1 MECAWKGRT
10 NRCLGPARRRCGGC
24 GAVAYCSAS
33 HQISHWSEHKEECD
47 RLKQHMKHID
57 SLNEFPFTFSIQ
69 ATIQVCE
76 KRETRCSLLRK
87 WGIHQLGMWLYECQC
102 GTSVASFSCSSLTDN
117 SWNLP
122 DIMCPCN
129 ETVSSPSKHFCTWKE
144 YYEWRLL
151 QSTTQLKLVWEA
163 EFLKPIKNCT
173 YTILLLIIG
182 LCISSISKI
191 LFFMEIFWKRCIW
204 SNLLGLLLRGSQGPE
219 KELLQ
224 LAVFAELHA
233 LFPGMDVH
241 IEFIGPAV
249 PQCRDGQSFTLRKY
263 ARCISTDCSCRSTE
277 DVSWGLHTSKSAT
290 VSMKLRRGFYHDCY
304 RDIVKDSSPH
314 LIIAP
319 NAGIAAYSSW
329 LPTIELIK
337 EINVPAVFSDYCEEA
352 CNLGARYIT
361 SITGSPLSF
370 PIQLNPF
377 RQPMVVEDSALFLP
391 CYSNC
396 FLFGM

>member
-144 YYEWRLL
+144 YYEWRYIPLDSPVALL
-151 QSTTQLKLVWEA
+151 LHWPLTIYHATQTGLGSRISETNQKLHIHYLATHHWP
-163 EFLKPIKNCT
+163 LHQLDIKNTFFHGDLLEEVYMEQPPGFIAQGESRSRERTSTACCLCRAACT
-173 YTILLLIIG
+173 F
-182 LCISSISKI
+182 S
-191 LFFMEIFWKRCIW
+191 W
-204 SNLLGLLLRGSQGPE
+204 
-219 KELLQ
+219 
-224 LAVFAELHA
+224 
-233 LFPGMDVH
+233 
-241 IEFIGPAV
+241 
-249 PQCRDGQSFTLRKY
+249 DGQSFTLRKY

>member
-102 GTSVASFSCSSLTDN
+102 GTSVASFSCSRDCFFSIKTFLYLERVLRVAPLTIYHATQTGLG
-117 SWNLP
+117 SR
-122 DIMCPCN
+122 IS
-129 ETVSSPSKHFCTWKE
+129 ETNQKLHIHYLATHHWPLH
-144 YYEWRLL
+144 
-151 QSTTQLKLVWEA
+151 QLD
-163 EFLKPIKNCT
+163 IKNTFFHGDLLEEVYMEQPPGFIAQGESRSRERTSTACCLCRAACT
-173 YTILLLIIG
+173 FSWYGCTHRVYWTG
-182 LCISSISKI
+182 SST
-191 LFFMEIFWKRCIW
+191 M
-204 SNLLGLLLRGSQGPE
+204 
-219 KELLQ
+219 
-224 LAVFAELHA
+224 
-233 LFPGMDVH
+233 
-241 IEFIGPAV
+241 
-249 PQCRDGQSFTLRKY
+249 DGQSFTLRKY